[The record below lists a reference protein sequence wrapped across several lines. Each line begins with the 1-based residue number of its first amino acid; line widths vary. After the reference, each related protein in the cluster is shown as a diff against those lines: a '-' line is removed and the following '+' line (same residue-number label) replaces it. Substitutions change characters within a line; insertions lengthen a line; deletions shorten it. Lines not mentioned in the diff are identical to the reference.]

1 MLGLKTLDV
10 LDMTVKSIDPTKRL
24 DDYYD
29 IIDIKDPKIYNL
41 IAKGETDGIF
51 QLESDLFKNA
61 IKSLVPDNI
70 NDINAL
76 TSYNRPGPLSAGMDK
91 AYNNRKHGL
100 EKAIEPLPNTWD
112 IVKDSYGTIIYQEQC
127 MLIAQKVAGFDDNQA
142 DSFLRKSLAKKKRAL
157 IDLCNQWFIY
167 GKVNEEPPVDY
178 DENNHNQVMY
188 DPLAKY
194 GAPIKGGIAN
204 GYNEQDL
211 IAYCKDLEGYASY
224 LSK

>member
-1 MLGLKTLDV
+1 MGVHASGVLVTPVPVNDLFPTRYDHKKGVKITLYTGPQLEALKAIKYDLLGLKTLDV

-41 IAKGETDGIF
+41 KAKGETDGIF

-61 IKSLVPDNI
+61 IKSLIPDSI

-112 IVKDSYGTIIYQEQC
+112 IVKDSYGTIIYQEQT
-127 MLIAQKVAGFDDNQA
+127 MLIAQKVAGFNDNQA
-142 DSFLRKSLAKKKRAL
+142 DSFHRKGLAKKKKKL
-157 IDLCNQWFIY
+157 VDL
-167 GKVNEEPPVDY
+167 
-178 DENNHNQVMY
+178 
-188 DPLAKY
+188 
-194 GAPIKGGIAN
+194 
-204 GYNEQDL
+204 
-211 IAYCKDLEGYASY
+211 
-224 LSK
+224 

>member
-1 MLGLKTLDV
+1 
-10 LDMTVKSIDPTKRL
+10 MTVKSIDPTKRL

-127 MLIAQKVAGFDDNQA
+127 MLIAQKVAGFNDNQA
-142 DSFLRKSLAKKKRAL
+142 DSFLRKSLA
-157 IDLCNQWFIY
+157 
-167 GKVNEEPPVDY
+167 
-178 DENNHNQVMY
+178 
-188 DPLAKY
+188 
-194 GAPIKGGIAN
+194 
-204 GYNEQDL
+204 
-211 IAYCKDLEGYASY
+211 
-224 LSK
+224 